1 MAQLYSLGPSWLRV
15 VCGAGGG
22 GGGGGV
28 GVGGFCLNETIQNM
42 INLHVCKYRL
52 TIQCSS

>member
-15 VCGAGGG
+15 VCGAGGEGWG
-22 GGGGGV
+22 GGGGGD
-28 GVGGFCLNETIQNM
+28 FCLNETIQNM